1 MRRNSVVAVS
11 LFSGIKGHLRAVFED
26 RGLSYS
32 SVARIL
38 GVDRATVRRWLRD
51 DDPNCID
58 LLGLAELSIHLEI
71 PVQQLLPTTPW
82 GDGPQQVYGFDERDR
97 RLLSD
102 LLARI
107 KLDYQAKS
115 VKKRSKINF

>member
-1 MRRNSVVAVS
+1 MRRTSVVALS
-11 LFSGIKGHLRAVFED
+11 LFSGIKRHLRSVLD
-26 RGLSYS
+26 DQGLSYS

-58 LLGLAELSIHLEI
+58 LLGLAQLSDYLSI

-82 GDGPQQVYGFDERDR
+82 GGGQQQLYGFDERDR
-97 RLLSD
+97 ALLSD
-102 LLARI
+102 LLTRI
-107 KLDYQAKS
+107 KADYQP
-115 VKKRSKINF
+115 KRSRRAK

>member
-1 MRRNSVVAVS
+1 MRRNSVVALS
-11 LFSGIKGHLRAVFED
+11 LFSGIKGHLRAILQD

-32 SVARIL
+32 AVARLL

-58 LLGLAELSIHLEI
+58 LLGLAELSYYLGI

-82 GDGPQQVYGFDERDR
+82 GNGQQQIYGFDERDR
-97 RLLSD
+97 ALLSD
-102 LLARI
+102 LLTRI
-107 KLDYQAKS
+107 KADYQP
-115 VKKRSKINF
+115 KRSRRAK